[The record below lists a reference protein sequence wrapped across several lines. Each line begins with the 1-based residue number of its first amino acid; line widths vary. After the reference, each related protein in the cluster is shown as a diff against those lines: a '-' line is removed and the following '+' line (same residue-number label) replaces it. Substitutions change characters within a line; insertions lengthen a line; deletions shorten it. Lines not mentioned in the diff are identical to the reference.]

1 MINLKIIKC
10 VIITVYLITIIACA
24 TSPWKQ
30 EQAESHMNIGVAY
43 LGSDRYNDAL
53 KEFLE
58 AEKFSPRDS
67 QVHYYLG
74 ITYRGKKLN
83 DKAIAEFKK
92 ALSLK
97 PDYSEAYNNLGT
109 IYLDMKL
116 WDNAIDSFKN
126 ALSNMLYETPDK
138 AFFNMGLAYHGK
150 GEYQNALNAYQEAK
164 NRTPHTIPDSVIDF
178 YMGINCY
185 DQGDLEKAVQYF
197 KASLNGAPAFLEAQ
211 SRYWLGQSYIKTR
224 DREKAK
230 AEFKAVIK
238 ISPESDLGKEARKR
252 LESLGS
258 PR

>member
-10 VIITVYLITIIACA
+10 AVITLYLITMIACA

-30 EQAESHMNIGVAY
+30 EQADSHMNIGVAY

-58 AEKFSPRDS
+58 AEGLSPRDP

-97 PDYSEAYNNLGT
+97 PDYSEAHNNLGT
-109 IYLDMKL
+109 IYLDMGL
-116 WDNAIDSFKN
+116 WDNAIDSFRN

-138 AFFNMGLAYHGK
+138 AFFNLGLAYHGK
-150 GEYQNALNAYQEAK
+150 GEYQKAMNAFQEAK
-164 NRTPHTIPDSVIDF
+164 KRTPHTIPDSVIDF
-178 YMGINCY
+178 YMGTNCY
-185 DQGDLEKAVQYF
+185 DQGDLGTAIQYL
-197 KASLNGAPAFLEAQ
+197 KASLNGAPAFMEAQ
-211 SRYWLGQSYIKTR
+211 SRYWLGQSYIKIR
-224 DREKAK
+224 DPEKAK

-238 ISPESDLGKEARKR
+238 ILPESDLGNAARK
-252 LESLGS
+252 SLDS
-258 PR
+258 IR

>member
-10 VIITVYLITIIACA
+10 AVITVYLISMIACA

-30 EQAESHMNIGVAY
+30 EQADSHMNIGVAY
-43 LGSDRYNDAL
+43 LGSDRYIDAL

-58 AEKFSPRDS
+58 AERLSPRDP

-74 ITYRGKKLN
+74 IAYRGKKLN

-97 PDYSEAYNNLGT
+97 PDYSEAHNNLGT
-109 IYLDMKL
+109 IYLDMGL

-126 ALSNMLYETPDK
+126 ALSNMIYETPDK

-150 GEYQNALNAYQEAK
+150 GEYQKALDAYQEAK

-197 KASLNGAPAFLEAQ
+197 KASLNGAPAFMEAQ
-211 SRYWLGQSYIKTR
+211 ARYWLGQSYIKMR
-224 DREKAK
+224 DPGKAK

-238 ISPESDLGKEARKR
+238 ISPESDLGKAARK
-252 LESLGS
+252 SLDS
-258 PR
+258 IR